1 MSLLVNSLS
10 FLPPVERTPVPPTR
24 ICQSSRLSQSS
35 ASSQRLSSASKT
47 PPTAGASSDE
57 RFIKH
62 CVKTYIH
69 KCLLKFKNFTS
80 PRSSS
85 GLRISCSEEEKV
97 SLKEEIVTSDRKSSL
112 FLPIREDT
120 IAPFVGALKAYAES
134 DASELTFPGHNRGM
148 AAPPLLEELIGKKPF
163 LHDIGEVEHFISAQ
177 GAILDAQK
185 KAAELFGATET
196 WFLVGGT
203 TCGVETSI
211 MSTCSPGDTLILPR
225 NSHKSAI
232 SGLVLSGASPKY
244 IVPEYNAEWEIAGR
258 IRLHQVAKAIDE
270 LNEEGKEPAAVFIA
284 SPTYHGIC
292 GELGKIIDLCRRRRI
307 PVIVDEAHG
316 AHFKFDHRLPST
328 ALEQGADL
336 VVQSTHKVL
345 CSLSQSSM
353 LHLSGCRVDRERTHR
368 CLQTLESTSPSYLLL
383 ASLDAA
389 TAQLS
394 KNPYTIFDTP
404 ISPAYKLEDEVRSL
418 IPNASFLQSNDFEGM
433 PEKDPLRVTIDTW
446 ELGLPGYEAYKI
458 LREKY
463 YIFPGLGSQRSVTFA
478 VGLGTCRDHVQRL
491 MHGIKD
497 IATVHGPDNSRRP
510 IKNQES
516 ATFGEISIKISP
528 RDAFFAKKRRMNVEE
543 SVGQI
548 CGELICTLP
557 PGIPVLIPGEEIT
570 HSTLSYL
577 LNAKDRGAAISGAA
591 DSNLDSITVCD
602 I

>member
-35 ASSQRLSSASKT
+35 ASSQRFSSAKVGSRT
-47 PPTAGASSDE
+47 PPTAGASSVE
-57 RFIKH
+57 R
-62 CVKTYIH
+62 C
-69 KCLLKFKNFTS
+69 
-80 PRSSS
+80 SS
-85 GLRISCSEEEKV
+85 GLRISCSKEEAV

-112 FLPIREDT
+112 FLPIRKDT
-120 IAPFVGALKAYAES
+120 VAPFVSAVKAYAES
-134 DASELTFPGHNRGM
+134 DASEFTFPGHNRGM
-148 AAPPLLEELIGKKPF
+148 AAPPLLEQLIGKKPF
-163 LHDIGEVEHFISAQ
+163 LHDISEIELFFSPQ
-177 GAILDAQK
+177 GVILDAQK

-232 SGLVLSGASPKY
+232 SGMVLSGALPKY
-244 IVPEYNAEWEIAGR
+244 IIPEYNAEWDIAGR
-258 IRLHQVAKAIDE
+258 IKLHQVAKAIDE
-270 LNEEGKEPAAVFIA
+270 LNEEGKEPAAVFIT

-292 GELGKIIDLCRRRRI
+292 GELGKIIDLCHRRRI

-368 CLQTLESTSPSYLLL
+368 CLQTLQSTSPSYLLL
-383 ASLDAA
+383 ASLDAT
-389 TAQLS
+389 TAHLS
-394 KNPYTIFDTP
+394 KNPCTIFDTP
-404 ISPAYKLEDEVRSL
+404 IRLAYKLEDEVRSL

-446 ELGLPGYEAYKI
+446 KLGLPGYEAYKI

-463 YIFPGLGSQRSVTFA
+463 YIFPELRSQRSVTFV

-491 MHGIKD
+491 VHGIKD
-497 IATVHGPDNSRRP
+497 IATVHGLESPDNSGQS
-510 IKNQES
+510 IENYES

-543 SVGQI
+543 SVGEI
-548 CGELICTLP
+548 CGELICTFP

-570 HSTLSYL
+570 QSTLSYL
-577 LNAKDRGAAISGAA
+577 LNAKDGGAAISGAA
-591 DSNLDSITVCD
+591 DANLDSIIVCD

>member
-1 MSLLVNSLS
+1 MLLPSLQNIS
-10 FLPPVERTPVPPTR
+10 FP
-24 ICQSSRLSQSS
+24 
-35 ASSQRLSSASKT
+35 
-47 PPTAGASSDE
+47 
-57 RFIKH
+57 
-62 CVKTYIH
+62 
-69 KCLLKFKNFTS
+69 FTK
-80 PRSSS
+80 
-85 GLRISCSEEEKV
+85 LIIWISTTQ
-97 SLKEEIVTSDRKSSL
+97 EIVTCDRKSSL
-112 FLPIREDT
+112 FLPIQKDT
-120 IAPFVGALKAYAES
+120 IAAFVSALKAHAES
-134 DASELTFPGHNRGM
+134 DASEFTFPGHNRGM
-148 AAPPLLEELIGKKPF
+148 AAPHLLEQLIGKKPF
-163 LHDIGEVEHFISAQ
+163 LHDMRLNTS
-177 GAILDAQK
+177 
-185 KAAELFGATET
+185 
-196 WFLVGGT
+196 FLPRANGDMVSFVGGT

-232 SGLVLSGASPKY
+232 SGVVLSGALPKY
-244 IVPEYNAEWEIAGR
+244 IIPEYNAEWEIAGR
-258 IRLHQVAKAIDE
+258 IKLHQVAEAIDE
-270 LNEEGKEPAAVFIA
+270 LNEEGKEPAAVFIT

-292 GELGKIIDLCRRRRI
+292 GELGKIIDLCHRRRI

-316 AHFKFDHRLPST
+316 AHFKFDHRLPSA

-368 CLQTLESTSPSYLLL
+368 CLQTLQSTSPSYLLL

-389 TAQLS
+389 TAHLS
-394 KNPYTIFDTP
+394 KSPCTIFDTP
-404 ISPAYKLEDEVRSL
+404 IRLACKLEDEVRSL

-446 ELGLPGYEAYKI
+446 KLGLPGYEAYKI

-463 YIFPGLGSQRSVTFA
+463 YIFPELRSQRSVTFV

-491 MHGIKD
+491 VHGIKD
-497 IATVHGPDNSRRP
+497 IATNY
-510 IKNQES
+510 ES

-543 SVGQI
+543 SVGEI

-577 LNAKDRGAAISGAA
+577 LDAKDGGAAISGAA
-591 DSNLDSITVCD
+591 DSNLDSIIVCD